1 MKTTILFLLL
11 FLSGQLLIAQHFDIE
26 FQQCYGGSSTDYPT
40 SILKID
46 SGFVSLGYSS
56 SNDGDVSFNYGEG
69 DFWLVRSA
77 ANGQIL
83 WEKSYGGGASEG
95 PATVLSTPDKG
106 FFLFGETFSNDG
118 DVALN
123 KGGCD
128 YWLVKTDSLGNLEW
142 EQSYGGSMNDIAYK
156 AIIAHDGGYILTG
169 MVHSSNGDIS
179 FNHGLTDAWVVKTD
193 TAGNLEW
200 EHSYGGTDF
209 DQGNSISR
217 TTDGGYI
224 IGGTTGSN
232 DGDVQCTKGLSN
244 AMVIKIDAL
253 GEIQWQRC
261 YGGSYFDH
269 AADIIQTDDGGYIF
283 LGGTT
288 SNDGDVIGYHGIP
301 GEANTR
307 DKWVVKLDASG
318 QIEWQRC
325 LGGLGSDKP
334 KTIRQLN
341 DGGYL
346 VGGSSSSRDGDVTC
360 NQSGSGL
367 NTVMLY
373 KLSPSG
379 EIEWTKCLGSYGNN
393 FLGDMHIYSDNHFLL
408 AASTYRNDIDVD
420 CDFKGQSDFWMVD
433 IMDTTVSLKEE
444 KKQEIRLYP
453 NPASNHI
460 WLQLPENTS
469 LAQAQ
474 IELYSPAGK
483 LLHNAKPS
491 SHFHKIDVA
500 HLPKGLYLVRLWDGE
515 RWYVEKLVVR

>member
-1 MKTTILFLLL
+1 MKKTILFLLL
-11 FLSGQLLIAQHFDIE
+11 CLSGQLLIAQHFDIE

-46 SGFVSLGYSS
+46 SGFVSLGYSF

-83 WEKSYGGGASEG
+83 WEKNFGGSEG
-95 PATVLSTPDKG
+95 DLPANILPTPDDG
-106 FFLFGETFSNDG
+106 FLLFGDTFSNDG
-118 DVALN
+118 DVGLN
-123 KGGCD
+123 KGGND
-128 YWLVKTDSLGNLEW
+128 LWVVKTDSLGNLEW
-142 EQSYGGSMNDIAYK
+142 EQSYGGSMNDYAYQ
-156 AIIAHDGGYILTG
+156 AIIAHDSGYILIG
-169 MVHSSNGDIS
+169 RSFSSDGDVS
-179 FNHGLTDAWVVKTD
+179 FNHGFTDVWVVKIS
-193 TAGNLEW
+193 AEGNLEW
-200 EHSYGGTDF
+200 EHSYGGTELDS
-209 DQGNSISR
+209 GSCISR
-217 TTDGGYI
+217 TSDGGYI
-224 IGGTTGSN
+224 IGGTTSSN
-232 DGDVQCTKGLSN
+232 DGDVQCTKGLS
-244 AMVIKIDAL
+244 AALVIKIDAL
-253 GEIQWQRC
+253 GEIQWVQC
-261 YGGSYFDH
+261 YGGSYFESVI
-269 AADIIQTDDGGYIF
+269 DIIQIDDGGYIF

-288 SNDGDVIGYHGIP
+288 SSDGDVIGYHGIP

-334 KTIRQLN
+334 KTIRHLN

-360 NQSGSGL
+360 NQSDNSR
-367 NTVMLY
+367 NTIILY
-373 KLSPSG
+373 KLSSSG
-379 EIEWTKCLGSYGNN
+379 EIEWRKCLGSFGDN
-393 FLGDMHIYSDNHFLL
+393 FLGCLHIYSDNHFLL

-444 KKQEIRLYP
+444 KMQEIRLYP
-453 NPASNHI
+453 NPATTQS
-460 WLQLPENTS
+460 WLQLSENTA
-469 LAQAQ
+469 LEHTKL
-474 IELYSPAGK
+474 ELYNSAGR
-483 LLHNAKPS
+483 LLHKAKPS

-500 HLPKGLYLVRLWDGE
+500 HLPKGLYLVRVWDGE